1 MIIFVR
7 MRDDLAEE
15 ELSIP
20 ASRTFKNYDTL
31 VDELYISAEEL
42 EGAFIGNDPADPDDH
57 PFCFVE
63 LRDGRCL
70 YFMSVDLD
78 FTHSANSLA
87 EDALDCACAEIQRQL
102 GVKTGDLAGLIFSG
116 EKGDEV
122 RNIFKQYIQ
131 AELAHREEAHEVVTP

>member
-1 MIIFVR
+1 MIFVR

-31 VDELYISAEEL
+31 VDDLYITAEEL
-42 EGAFIGNDPADPDDH
+42 EGAFIGDDPAHPDDH
-57 PFCFVE
+57 AFCFVE

-78 FTHSANSLA
+78 FIHSVDSLA

-116 EKGDEV
+116 SNGDAI
-122 RNIFKQYIQ
+122 RDIFKQYIQ
-131 AELAHREEAHEVVTP
+131 AEMAHREEAHEVDTP